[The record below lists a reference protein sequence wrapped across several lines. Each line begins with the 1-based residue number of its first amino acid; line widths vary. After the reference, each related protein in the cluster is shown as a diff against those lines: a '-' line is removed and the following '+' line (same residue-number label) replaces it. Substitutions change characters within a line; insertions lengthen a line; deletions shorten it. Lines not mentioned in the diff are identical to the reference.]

1 MVLNAPL
8 VILALVS
15 FIFGLIAGVSLAR
28 PNIMR

>member
-1 MVLNAPL
+1 MNIEAVL

-15 FIFGLIAGVSLAR
+15 FIFGLIAGVSLAK